1 MKPVFPA
8 NASGSAKLARGGGRP
23 SVTVECISYSPSGAA
38 LVTGRSRS
46 RIFKAIK
53 NKELIARKDGRAT
66 LLEASEL
73 ERWIKSLPVAGHA
86 ETAAA

>member
-1 MKPVFPA
+1 MKA
-8 NASGSAKLARGGGRP
+8 NSPEALA
-23 SVTVECISYSPSGAA
+23 YSPNVAA
-38 LVTGRSRS
+38 IVTGRSRS
-46 RIFKAIK
+46 RIFLAIK

-73 ERWIKSLPVAGHA
+73 ERWIKSLPVAGRT

>member
-1 MKPVFPA
+1 MESEPMKA
-8 NASGSAKLARGGGRP
+8 NSPEALAYTP
-23 SVTVECISYSPSGAA
+23 NAA
-38 LVTGRSRS
+38 AVVTGRSRS
-46 RIFKAIK
+46 RIFLAIK

-73 ERWIKSLPVAGHA
+73 ERWIKSLPTVGQT

>member
-1 MKPVFPA
+1 MKADFSPGAP
-8 NASGSAKLARGGGRP
+8 GTPKIAKGDDRP
-23 SVTVECISYSPSGAA
+23 SLTVECIAYSPLGAA
-38 LVTGRSRS
+38 HVTGRSRS

-73 ERWIKSLPVAGHA
+73 ERWIKSLPVSGQT

>member
-1 MKPVFPA
+1 MKPYSTP
-8 NASGSAKLARGGGRP
+8 
-23 SVTVECISYSPSGAA
+23 VECIAYSPAGAA
-38 LVTGRSRS
+38 AVTGRSRS
-46 RIFKAIK
+46 RIFLAIK

-73 ERWIKSLPVAGHA
+73 ERWIKSLPTVGQT

>member
-1 MKPVFPA
+1 MKADFPTTMLVKD
-8 NASGSAKLARGGGRP
+8 GVRP
-23 SVTVECISYSPSGAA
+23 SVTVECISYSPLGAA

-73 ERWIKSLPVAGHA
+73 ERWIKSLPVAGQT
-86 ETAAA
+86 EAAAA